1 MNQQRAD
8 FLPAL
13 SYHVLTALYDP
24 LLRWTMHESVFKGQL
39 IRQARIQSGE
49 RALDLGCGTGTLT
62 LRLKQ
67 VHPDAEVVG
76 LDADPRALRI
86 AEAKAATAGLQVTFD
101 RGLAFALPYPDDAFD
116 RVLSSLLFHHLT
128 HENKQ
133 RTARE
138 VVRVLRPG
146 GELHVADWGKA
157 RNGMMHV
164 AFLLVQLLDGFDTT
178 TENVRGALPHVFAAA
193 GFEDVRQSAQ
203 YATLFGSLT
212 LYQARKRASPREPR
226 SGPLQ
231 RDQQARQAERR

>member
-1 MNQQRAD
+1 MEEQRAD

-13 SYHVLTALYDP
+13 SYHVLTVLYDP
-24 LLRWTMHESVFKGQL
+24 LLRWTMRESVFKEQL
-39 IRQARIQSGE
+39 IRQARIRSGE
-49 RALDLGCGTGTLT
+49 RALDLGCGTGTPT

-86 AEAKAATAGLQVTFD
+86 AEAKAARDGLQVTFD
-101 RGLAFALPYPDDAFD
+101 RGMAFALPYPDDAFD

-128 HENKQ
+128 HENKEH
-133 RTARE
+133 TARE

-146 GELHVADWGKA
+146 GELHVANWGKA
-157 RNGMMHV
+157 QNGMMRA
-164 AFLLVQLLDGFDTT
+164 AFLLVQLLDGFETT
-178 TENVRGALPHVFAAA
+178 TENVRGAVPHVFAAA

-212 LYQARKRASPREPR
+212 LYQARKPV
-226 SGPLQ
+226 
-231 RDQQARQAERR
+231 

>member
-1 MNQQRAD
+1 MHQQRAD

-24 LLRWTMHESVFKGQL
+24 LLRWTMRESVFKGQL
-39 IRQARIQSGE
+39 IRQAQIRSGE

-67 VHPDAEVVG
+67 VHPDAKVVG

-101 RGLAFALPYPDDAFD
+101 RGMAFALPYPDEAFD

-128 HENKQ
+128 HENKE

-146 GELHVADWGKA
+146 GELHVANWGKA
-157 RNGMMHV
+157 RNGMMRA

-178 TENVRGALPHVFAAA
+178 TENVRGAVPHVFAAA

-203 YATLFGSLT
+203 FATLFGSLA
-212 LYQARKRASPREPR
+212 LYQARKRASQRESR

-231 RDQQARQAERR
+231 RDQQPRQAERR